1 MCYSQRPP
9 CPTDHEKLTDLKN
22 KLHLKKIINIM
33 KLAKV
38 RKPIYFLLILLK
50 NFKPFEGD
58 PYRGRTLSQRSDTDS
73 MNSSSNSSLA
83 ASGDPLQA
91 LSKKYGCGSKR
102 NALLKWVK
110 EEISNYPE
118 VEVTNFSSSWADGLA
133 LCALL
138 HTRLPLN
145 VNYRQLV
152 AEKNARKNVETALKA
167 CSGNC

>member
-1 MCYSQRPP
+1 
-9 CPTDHEKLTDLKN
+9 
-22 KLHLKKIINIM
+22 M
-33 KLAKV
+33 KLAEV
-38 RKPIYFLLILLK
+38 WKPIYFLLILLK

-167 CSGNC
+167 CSGNCWILFVKFKSQALIFTGGAL